1 MSGILTQAIIPS
13 LDGSIQSSHLYSFA
27 EAFNSRIL
35 NAAGDSHWRIPYYIF
50 SAYFRK
56 PRIDD
61 SLSRTPDSEF
71 FDFYQFVNPQTGD
84 TWPPSSPQTP
94 EGANLQTNFLNRF
107 IFGMN
112 YNEKDPVDGSWLY
125 EREDVRVQKSQG
137 FLRGGESHLYRGKTF
152 FGFSSI
158 GTDTG
163 VDLQYT
169 AFGLAMEVHNYGY
182 ISGNTQNPAGH
193 SYGGFYGSNPL
204 IIKKDGCGSEGGR
217 DYPVS
222 EAVLVP
228 IDGYTTQ
235 TFKVCNEGV
244 SPNFGGEYKIISSSN
259 PNSFSVYSVEGDNL
273 ISAKI
278 YDKNKWHLT
287 QNQSTV
293 FLGREQKNHIYRL
306 LYNFITYA
314 KGFDFDWFFNNQYC
328 FSPEIGSFS
337 RITATYS
344 VNNPSGYNRKDLLK
358 SDVQLSQAR
367 LALQNLKINRK
378 LTGTFAQAQNTVT
391 ITFVDPHGYSVGDWV
406 DVYLYYGNS
415 SVPFPN
421 NNYNRFQISATTNTT
436 FSISVSGVAMTA
448 TGNAEIK
455 LFLNIVGGMD
465 YKTIPDNSYIQIK
478 TPTDS
483 LIYNGVGYVIPYLL
497 NNDYLQEGVKFEDY
511 LYQKRSVIDGS
522 VLNNNALNQDTND
535 YGQLVTVPNGFT
547 LQLLE
552 VLSINVKTCT
562 VIVHFTKITK
572 APVSL
577 KFTRSDVKVFNFS
590 PSVDKLTLSISQGL
604 SLNTGGDTVCLVRF
618 EVKDITYINN
628 NGSGGITLYPIFLYT
643 YKPKIEDAYA
653 LLRTCAYYGLKDA
666 NFDDPNHPLK
676 DANYFSDNLKKFG
689 SLGGGDIRSFEG
701 GHEPS
706 NPELNTNAIFEASRR
721 LSLFT
726 RILGPNMFEAV
737 HSNDTLRFKRFVMQG
752 GYNKRFRNQEYVGD
766 PHEIFSVVSN
776 FTTEIIPQAD
786 ATTSFYNTWWDNN
799 LKLFINHFYEF
810 YTRTQNIEPNPPSAT
825 IDAKG
830 NATQNFAAT
839 NVPNEVYTYPYY
851 TGFNVYSFS
860 SQNQGASYVKL
871 DNDIIKEL
879 SNKNVGK
886 IVTVNNVEIGDAEFL
901 VNYDSLVVPID
912 NGKTTAT
919 GSFIYY
925 QFEDKYGEKYFRLD
939 NGNKVY
945 QARRFDNFTSAT
957 NGPNVIGEDR
967 FELQDLNNG
976 SVIIS
981 KQDRISFFPNG
992 LKIYTFKRNGKA
1004 LTGKAAQDLLSSSR
1018 REFYFL
1024 DNKGSYISKST
1035 SALDVWGLNYYGTM
1049 SVIDVTISAL
1059 ANDGREGYAYNDFAA
1074 QYLGPQ
1080 GQIFVTPADLGTPS
1094 GGTFPVGN
1102 PYMDQNNVQ
1111 EDEQVYELDHVKLM
1125 ELTNIIYNNYKDSN
1139 VQYFDEE
1146 NKKGVFYVESGVA
1159 VWNDLTV
1166 FTKTEYN
1173 KYLAGY
1179 RLLISSFP
1187 NQNKSIKDELT
1198 HSYTIEGKEELWFL
1212 SVQSKDFTSN
1222 LTQGSNIVN
1231 VASTTGLSVGQ
1242 VLTQISGTGAFGAN
1256 AVIEAINNNNTS
1268 FTVSV
1273 NHATTGNIVFTA
1285 KIYLARASVGSNV
1298 TFPLW
1303 QEDSWSNTLSFDVTV
1318 NVNTRRKKNLSEKN
1332 PSEII
1337 NVPIY
1342 LSVENS
1348 IASTLNPTLSPI
1360 IRDGSVV
1367 VKRTGRLIDTTELIP
1382 DKRDAF
1388 QGIAPNID
1396 TTKSGSLLKFRQYK
1410 VTGGSIGHNG
1420 QVIGNAGLFI
1430 AQSAQYELLSGSPIV
1445 SPTNGIMEIA
1455 FPSSFSNEWCF
1466 WMNFL
1471 PISPFNSSIYKRE
1484 SYADVNSPF
1493 IDRCHLNSS
1502 LIPKSAENKHLN
1514 SGLSL
1519 SYLPEAPPSYRYL
1532 PLIMQDKIGYAYE
1545 NIAVPSLSSDLGS
1558 SSFPARELQKKFY
1571 SACPA
1576 FNKPYKIKKA
1586 YTDSAYPGSVFIQLD
1601 RNIDGWKNTDGANPS
1616 ETVRTDFNGLG
1627 DWSLGTNPLRF
1638 RIGDASITNSEGL
1651 FQSTSHT
1658 ANQYLGSYYPK
1669 FFFLKLIPKAFS
1681 DGNIIDNGDTDSPT
1695 NHEMIKQ
1702 AELYLEAMRE
1712 GFTANSLGPTGKL
1725 ACENIKG
1732 HLTPPD
1738 LKYDQM
1744 FMNATSSGPR
1754 NVPGIGT
1761 TRAYFGNKYP
1771 SLLPSSIN
1779 FNLRPSGVFN
1789 GYVTGPSTAKRFDNP
1804 RGFGAIPFVNTY
1816 LESYAS
1822 IAKAVNSLVYF
1833 RVPFPLNYEAT
1844 LTSYSSNEAFPPVD
1858 APSPFGNSQSNF
1870 SNIAGPT
1877 DVANIKNGITTNV
1890 STYYKTETT
1899 SSLRNPNG
1907 TLSPSSAGQTHSI
1920 DGIIG
1925 INGTITSPRI
1935 LKTYQEVD
1943 LKLTGVDAELTK
1955 IAYAGIKGLLP
1966 AAPSSFAT
1974 KESSQISSTIRPT
1987 KPTDSFYHGS
1997 NTQSQASTIDSIN
2010 TNSLKQCIPGV
2021 SIKLTPPPLLPTALF
2036 YNYRANSPTSPTGL
2050 TSVSSFSTSSVGVAL
2065 IETGFQIAQWPI
2077 ANLIK
2082 N

>member
-1 MSGILTQAIIPS
+1 MSGILTQALIPS

-35 NAAGDSHWRIPYYIF
+35 NGAGDSHWRIPYYIF

-84 TWPPSSPQTP
+84 TWPPSNPQTP

-125 EREDVRVQKSQG
+125 EREDVRIQKSQG
-137 FLRGGESHLYRGKTF
+137 FLKGGESHLYRGRTF

-204 IIKKDGCGSEGGR
+204 ILKKDGCGSEGGR
-217 DYPVS
+217 DYPSS
-222 EAVLVP
+222 EAVLVA
-228 IDGYTTQ
+228 IDGYIAKA
-235 TFKVCNEGV
+235 FDVCNEGV
-244 SPNFGGEYKIISSSN
+244 SPNFGGQYSIISSSN
-259 PNSFSVYSVEGDNL
+259 PNSFSVYGVQGNNL
-273 ISAKI
+273 LSANI
-278 YDKNKWHLT
+278 YDKKKWHLT

-337 RITATYS
+337 RITSTYS
-344 VNNPSGYNRKDLLK
+344 VNVPSGYNRKDLMK

-378 LTGTFAQAQNTVT
+378 LTGTFVQAQNTVT
-391 ITFVDPHGYSVGDWV
+391 ITFDGAHGYSVGDWV
-406 DVYLYYGNS
+406 DVYLYYANS

-436 FSISVSGVAMTA
+436 FNISVSGVAMSA
-448 TGNAEIK
+448 TGSAEIK

-465 YKTIPDNSYIQIK
+465 IKTIPDDSYIQIK
-478 TPTDS
+478 TP
-483 LIYNGVGYVIPYLL
+483 NGSVSYTGAGYVIPYLL
-497 NNDYLQEGVKFEDY
+497 NNDYLQEDVKIEDY

-535 YGQLVTVPNGFT
+535 FGQLVTVPNGFT

-562 VIVHFTKITK
+562 VIVHYTKK
-572 APVSL
+572 GAAPSQL
-577 KFTRSDVKVFNFS
+577 KFASSDVKVFNFS

-604 SLNTGGDTVCLVRF
+604 SLNSGGNTVCLVRF
-618 EVKDITYINN
+618 EVKDVTYINN
-628 NGSGGITLYPIFLYT
+628 NVSGGITLYPIFLYT

-666 NFDDPNHPLK
+666 NFDDSNHPLK
-676 DANYFSDNLKKFG
+676 DASYFSDNLKKFG

-706 NPELNTNAIFEASRR
+706 SPELNTNAVFEASRR

-726 RILGPNMFEAV
+726 RILGPSMFEAIV
-737 HSNDTLRFKRFVMQG
+737 SDDTLRFKRFVAQG
-752 GYNKRFRNQEYVGD
+752 GYNKRFRNQEYAGN
-766 PHEIFSVVSN
+766 PAEILSVASN

-786 ATTSFYNTWWDNN
+786 YSTSFYKTWWDDN
-799 LKLFINHFYEF
+799 LKLFMEHFYEF
-810 YTRTQNIEPNPPSAT
+810 YTRTQNDNDNPNPLSAT

-830 NATQNFAAT
+830 NATQTFVAT
-839 NVPNEVYTYPYY
+839 NAPNEVYTYPYY
-851 TGFNVYSFS
+851 TGFNVYVFDSR
-860 SQNQGASYVKL
+860 NQGSSYVKL

-879 SNKNVGK
+879 SNKNITT
-886 IVTVNNVEIGDAEFL
+886 IVNANNVEIGDAEFL
-901 VNYDSLVVPID
+901 VNYDSLVVPIV
-912 NGKTTAT
+912 NGKTTTT
-919 GSFIYY
+919 GSFIYF
-925 QFEDKYGEKYFRLD
+925 QFEDKFGEKYFRLD
-939 NGNKVY
+939 NGNTIY
-945 QARRFDNFTSAT
+945 QVRRFDNFTTAIAS
-957 NGPNVIGEDR
+957 GPNVIGDDK
-967 FELQDLNNG
+967 FELQDLVNG
-976 SVIIS
+976 SVLIS
-981 KQDRISFFPNG
+981 KQDRMYFFANG
-992 LKIYTFKRNGKA
+992 LKIYTFKRNGKP
-1004 LTGKAAQDLLSSSR
+1004 LTGKAALDLLLSSR

-1024 DNKGSYISKST
+1024 DGKGSYISKST
-1035 SALDVWGLNYYGTM
+1035 SGLDVWGLNYYGTT
-1049 SVIDVTISAL
+1049 SVIDVSLSAS
-1059 ANDGREGYAYNDFAA
+1059 NTEPGYAYNDFAA
-1074 QYLGPQ
+1074 YHLGFQ
-1080 GQIFVTPADLGTPS
+1080 DQIFVTPGGLGTP
-1094 GGTFPVGN
+1094 TGN
-1102 PYMDQNNVQ
+1102 PYMENGVQ
-1111 EDEQVYELDHVKLM
+1111 KDEQVYVLDIDKLKD
-1125 ELTNIIYNNYKDSN
+1125 LTTLLYKNSADSN
-1139 VQYFDEE
+1139 VQYDEDVKNVIYLE
-1146 NKKGVFYVESGVA
+1146 TGTASGP
-1159 VWNDLTV
+1159 DLST
-1166 FTKTEYN
+1166 FTKIEYN

-1187 NQNKSIKDELT
+1187 NQIPSSKDALT
-1198 HSYTIEGKEELWFL
+1198 HSYTIEGKQEAWLL
-1212 SVQSKDFTSN
+1212 SVQSKDFTSTAN
-1222 LTQGSNIVN
+1222 LAAGSNMVY
-1231 VASTTGLSVGQ
+1231 VASTTGLSAGQ
-1242 VLTQISGTGAFGAN
+1242 ELTKVSGDGIFGTIPTIFNIISD
-1256 AVIEAINNNNTS
+1256 TS
-1268 FTVSV
+1268 FTVSS
-1273 NHATTGNIVFTA
+1273 NHTTSGNITFTA
-1285 KIYLARASVGSNV
+1285 KIYVARASVGSNA

-1303 QEDSWSNTLSFDVTV
+1303 QDSWNSTVSFDITV
-1318 NVNTRRKKNLSEKN
+1318 SVNTRRKKSLNGKA
-1332 PSEII
+1332 PSEIV

-1342 LSVENS
+1342 LSFENS
-1348 IASTLNPTLSPI
+1348 IASTLNPTVSPI

-1367 VKRTGRLIDTTELIP
+1367 VKRTGRLIDTAETVP

-1396 TTKSGSLLKFRQYK
+1396 TTRSGSLLKFRQYK

-1430 AQSAQYELLSGSPIV
+1430 AQSTQYESLSGSPIV
-1445 SPTNGIMEIA
+1445 TPTNGIMEIA

-1519 SYLPEAPPSYRYL
+1519 SYIPEAPPSYRYL
-1532 PLIMQDKIGYAYE
+1532 PLIMPNKQGYAYE
-1545 NIAVPSLSSDLGS
+1545 NVAVPSLSSDLGS
-1558 SSFPARELQKKFY
+1558 LSYPARELQKKFY

-1601 RNIDGWKNTDGANPS
+1601 RRIDGWKNADDANPS
-1616 ETVRTDFNGLG
+1616 ETVRTDFNALG
-1627 DWSLGTNPLRF
+1627 DWSSGTTPLRF

-1658 ANQYLGSYYPK
+1658 SNQYLGSYYPR
-1669 FFFLKLIPKAFS
+1669 FFFVKLIPKAFS
-1681 DGNIIDNGDTDSPT
+1681 DENLIDNGDTDSPT

-1712 GFTANSLGPTGKL
+1712 GFTANSLGPTGRL

-1738 LKYDQM
+1738 FKYDQL
-1744 FMNATSSGPR
+1744 FMNATSTGPR
-1754 NVPGIGT
+1754 NIPGIGT
-1761 TRAYFGNKYP
+1761 TRGYFGNKYP

-1789 GYVTGPSTAKRFDNP
+1789 GYVVGPSTAKRFDNP

-1844 LTSYSSNEAFPPVD
+1844 LTEYRSDEAFPGTD
-1858 APSPFGNSQSNF
+1858 TASQFGNSGSRF
-1870 SNIAGPT
+1870 SDQAGPT
-1877 DVANIKNGITTNV
+1877 DVANIKNANSVNDGQGNYSIYENT
-1890 STYYKTETT
+1890 KTT
-1899 SSLRNPNG
+1899 SSLRQPDGSLGGGGANQG
-1907 TLSPSSAGQTHSI
+1907 YSI
-1920 DGIIG
+1920 SGNFG
-1925 INGTITSPRI
+1925 INNVITNPRI
-1935 LKTYQEVD
+1935 LKFYQEVD
-1943 LKLTGVDAELTK
+1943 LKLTGVDAELAR

-1966 AAPSSFAT
+1966 ATPSSFAT
-1974 KESSQISSTIRPT
+1974 KENSQAASIIRPV
-1987 KPTDSFYHGS
+1987 KSFGGVYDKYYHGS
-1997 NTQSQASTIDSIN
+1997 NTQELALTRDYIN
-2010 TNSLKQCIPGV
+2010 TTSPKQCIP
-2021 SIKLTPPPLLPTALF
+2021 STTIKLSPQPLLPTALF
-2036 YNYRANSPTSPTGL
+2036 YNYKDESSALTGL
-2050 TSVSSFSTSSVGVAL
+2050 TSVSSFSSSSVGVSL
-2065 IETGFQIAQWPI
+2065 IETGFQIAQWPT

>member
-1 MSGILTQAIIPS
+1 MSGILTQALIPS

-35 NAAGDSHWRIPYYIF
+35 NGAGDSHWRIPYYIF

-84 TWPPSSPQTP
+84 TWPPSNPQTP

-125 EREDVRVQKSQG
+125 EREDVRIQKSQG
-137 FLRGGESHLYRGKTF
+137 FLKGGESHLYRGRTF

-182 ISGNTQNPAGH
+182 ISGDTQNPAGH

-204 IIKKDGCGSEGGR
+204 ILDKDGCGSEGGR
-217 DYPVS
+217 DYPKS

-228 IDGYTTQ
+228 IDGYTSQ
-235 TFKVCNEGV
+235 AFKVCNEGV
-244 SPNFGGEYKIISSSN
+244 SPNFGDQYSIISSSN
-259 PNSFSVYSVEGDNL
+259 PNSFSVYGVQGNNL
-273 ISAKI
+273 LSASI
-278 YDKNKWHLT
+278 YDKKKWHLT

-344 VNNPSGYNRKDLLK
+344 VNNPSGYNRKDLMK

-378 LTGTFAQAQNTVT
+378 LTGTFVQAQNTVT
-391 ITFVDPHGYSVGDWV
+391 ITFDGAHGYSVGDWV
-406 DVYLYYGNS
+406 DVYLYYANS

-436 FSISVSGVAMTA
+436 FNISVSGVAMSA
-448 TGNAEIK
+448 TGSAEIK

-465 YKTIPDNSYIQIK
+465 IKTIPDASYIQIK

-483 LIYNGVGYVIPYLL
+483 VIYNGVGYVIPYLL
-497 NNDYLQEGVKFEDY
+497 NNDYLQEDVKFEDY

-535 YGQLVTVPNGFT
+535 FGQLVTVPNGFT

-552 VLSINVKTCT
+552 VLSVNVKTCT
-562 VIVHFTKITK
+562 VIVHYTKK
-572 APVSL
+572 GAAPSQL
-577 KFTRSDVKVFNFS
+577 KFASSDVKVFNFS
-590 PSVDKLTLSISQGL
+590 PSVDRLTLSISQGL
-604 SLNTGGDTVCLVRF
+604 SLSSGGNTVCLVRF
-618 EVKDITYINN
+618 EVKDVTYINN
-628 NGSGGITLYPIFLYT
+628 NVSGGITLYPIFLYT

-666 NFDDPNHPLK
+666 NFDDSNHPLK
-676 DANYFSDNLKKFG
+676 DASYFSDNLKKFG

-706 NPELNTNAIFEASRR
+706 NPELNTNAVFEASRR

-726 RILGPNMFEAV
+726 RILGPSMFEAV
-737 HSNDTLRFKRFVMQG
+737 HSNDTLRFKRFVAQS
-752 GYNKRFRNQEYVGD
+752 GYNKRFRDQKYTGNTEEV
-766 PHEIFSVVSN
+766 FSVVSN
-776 FTTEIIPQAD
+776 FMPVIIVDNYITPLV
-786 ATTSFYNTWWDNN
+786 YKTWWEDN
-799 LKLFINHFYEF
+799 LKLFMEHFYGF
-810 YTRTQNIEPNPPSAT
+810 YARIQNVNNNPLSAT

-830 NATQNFAAT
+830 NATQNFINT
-839 NVPNEVYTYPYY
+839 GTTFYTYPYY
-851 TGFNVYSFS
+851 TGFNVYVFDSR
-860 SQNQGASYVKL
+860 NQGSLYAKL
-871 DNDIIKEL
+871 DNDIIKEI
-879 SNKNVGK
+879 SNKNVAT
-886 IVTVNNVEIGDAEFL
+886 IVNANNVEIGDAEFL
-901 VNYDSLVVPID
+901 VNYDSFVTSID
-912 NGKTTAT
+912 NDKTTSA
-919 GSFIYY
+919 GSFIYF
-925 QFEDKYGEKYFRLD
+925 QFEDKFGEKYFRLD
-939 NGNKVY
+939 NGGNKVY
-945 QARRFDNFTSAT
+945 QARRFDNFTPIVD
-957 NGPNVIGEDR
+957 GPNVIGGDK
-967 FELQDLNNG
+967 FELQDLVDG
-976 SVIIS
+976 SVLIS
-981 KQDRISFFPNG
+981 KQDRMSFFANG
-992 LKIYTFKRNGKA
+992 LKIYTFKRSGKA
-1004 LTGKAAQDLLSSSR
+1004 LIGNAALSLSLHSR

-1024 DNKGSYISKST
+1024 DSKGSYISKST
-1035 SALDVWGLNYYGTM
+1035 SGLDFWGLNYYGTM
-1049 SVIDVTISAL
+1049 SVIDASISSL
-1059 ANDGREGYAYNDFAA
+1059 ANDKLEGYDYNDFAA
-1074 QYLGPQ
+1074 QYLGPK
-1080 GQIFVTPADLGTPS
+1080 GQIFVTPDDLGTPV
-1094 GGTFPVGN
+1094 GGAFPVGN
-1102 PYMDQNNVQ
+1102 PYMENGVQ
-1111 EDEQVYELDHVKLM
+1111 KDEQVYELNDVKLM

-1139 VQYFDEE
+1139 VQYYDEE
-1146 NKKGVFYVESGVA
+1146 NKRGVFYVESGDA
-1159 VWNDLTV
+1159 VWTDLTA
-1166 FTKTEYN
+1166 FTKEEYN

-1187 NQNKSIKDELT
+1187 NQIPSSKDALT
-1198 HSYTIEGKEELWFL
+1198 HSYTIEGKQEAWLL
-1212 SVQSKDFTSN
+1212 SVQSKDFTAN
-1222 LTQGSNIVN
+1222 LDEGSNIVN
-1231 VASTTGLSVGQ
+1231 VASTKGLSAGQ
-1242 VLTQISGTGAFGAN
+1242 ELHKVSGLGYFKDLSSSLDNTTIVDVISA
-1256 AVIEAINNNNTS
+1256 TS
-1268 FTVSV
+1268 FTVNS
-1273 NHATTGNIVFTA
+1273 NHFTPGNITFTA
-1285 KIYLARASVGSNV
+1285 KIYVARASVGSNA

-1303 QEDSWSNTLSFDVTV
+1303 QEDVWSNTLSFKVTV
-1318 NVNTRRKKNLSEKN
+1318 NVNTRRKIVNINEK
-1332 PSEII
+1332 SVGEII

-1348 IASTLNPTLSPI
+1348 IASILNPTLSPI

-1367 VKRTGRLIDTTELIP
+1367 VKRTGRLIDTTEAVP

-1396 TTKSGSLLKFRQYK
+1396 TTRSGSLLKFRQYK

-1430 AQSAQYELLSGSPIV
+1430 AQSAQYESLSGSPIV
-1445 SPTNGIMEIA
+1445 TPTNGIMEIA

-1471 PISPFNSSIYKRE
+1471 PVSPFNSSIYKRE

-1519 SYLPEAPPSYRYL
+1519 SYMPEAPPSYRYL
-1532 PLIMQDKIGYAYE
+1532 PLIMPNKKGYAYE
-1545 NIAVPSLSSDLGS
+1545 NVAVPSLSSDLGS
-1558 SSFPARELQKKFY
+1558 NSYIARELQKNFY

-1601 RNIDGWKNTDGANPS
+1601 RNIDGWKNADSASPS
-1616 ETVRTDFNGLG
+1616 ETVRTDFNALG
-1627 DWSLGTNPLRF
+1627 DWSSGTTPLRF

-1658 ANQYLGSYYPK
+1658 ANQYLGSYYPR

-1681 DGNIIDNGDTDSPT
+1681 DENLIDNGDTDSPT

-1712 GFTANSLGPTGKL
+1712 GFTANSLAATSGNLP
-1725 ACENIKG
+1725 CENIKG

-1738 LKYDQM
+1738 LKYDQL
-1744 FMNATSSGPR
+1744 FMNATTTGPR
-1754 NVPGIGT
+1754 NISGIGT
-1761 TRAYFGNKYP
+1761 TRGYFGNKYP

-1779 FNLRPSGVFN
+1779 FNLRPSGVFD
-1789 GYVTGPSTAKRFDNP
+1789 GYVVGPSTAKRFDNP

-1833 RVPFPLNYEAT
+1833 RVPFPLNYEQT
-1844 LTSYSSNEAFPPVD
+1844 VNYYGVNEALTGTATNP
-1858 APSPFGNSQSNF
+1858 AGNSGVTLQNVD
-1870 SNIAGPT
+1870 GPT
-1877 DVANIKNGITTNV
+1877 SV
-1890 STYYKTETT
+1890 SSIVGDSNYKY
-1899 SSLRNPNG
+1899 SIGPLNLRNDEG
-1907 TLSPSSAGQTHSI
+1907 TLQPSSAGQYYRVTGVVNNTTQITTNAILEKFYVTASLHLTGIDGELRDTAYNNIKDILPAYPSAYATEQTTKNFTFSTSKKSSDPYYIQTTNQGDRVMREGTHSSDI
-1920 DGIIG
+1920 KCISGK
-1925 INGTITSPRI
+1925 S
-1935 LKTYQEVD
+1935 E
-1943 LKLTGVDAELTK
+1943 EL
-1955 IAYAGIKGLLP
+1955 I
-1966 AAPSSFAT
+1966 
-1974 KESSQISSTIRPT
+1974 
-1987 KPTDSFYHGS
+1987 
-1997 NTQSQASTIDSIN
+1997 
-2010 TNSLKQCIPGV
+2010 
-2021 SIKLTPPPLLPTALF
+2021 PPPLKSTPLF
-2036 YNYRANSPTSPTGL
+2036 YNFQFKTASLTGIGRFNAY
-2050 TSVSSFSTSSVGVAL
+2050 SYSSYSINL
-2065 IETGFQIAQWPI
+2065 IDTGFQIAKWKT

>member
-1 MSGILTQAIIPS
+1 MSGILTQALIPS

-35 NAAGDSHWRIPYYIF
+35 NGAGDSHWRIPYYIF

-84 TWPPSSPQTP
+84 TWPPSNPQTP

-125 EREDVRVQKSQG
+125 EREDVRIQKSQG
-137 FLRGGESHLYRGKTF
+137 FLKGGESHLYRGRTF

-204 IIKKDGCGSEGGR
+204 ILKKDGCGSEGGR
-217 DYPVS
+217 DYPSS

-228 IDGYTTQ
+228 IDGYTATVLD
-235 TFKVCNEGV
+235 VCNEGV
-244 SPNFGGEYKIISSSN
+244 SPNFGGKYNIISSSN
-259 PNSFSVYSVEGDNL
+259 PNSFSVYGVQGNNL
-273 ISAKI
+273 LSANI
-278 YDKNKWHLT
+278 YDKKKWHLT

-337 RITATYS
+337 RITSTYS
-344 VNNPSGYNRKDLLK
+344 VNVPSGYNRKDLMK

-378 LTGTFAQAQNTVT
+378 LTGTFVQAQNTVT
-391 ITFVDPHGYSVGDWV
+391 ITFDGAHGYSVGDWV
-406 DVYLYYGNS
+406 DVYLYYANS

-436 FSISVSGVAMTA
+436 FNISVSGVAMSA
-448 TGNAEIK
+448 TGSAEIK

-465 YKTIPDNSYIQIK
+465 IKTIPDDSYIQIK
-478 TPTDS
+478 TP
-483 LIYNGVGYVIPYLL
+483 NGSVSYTGAGYVIPYLL
-497 NNDYLQEGVKFEDY
+497 NNDYLQQDVKLEDYLY

-535 YGQLVTVPNGFT
+535 FGQLVTVPNGFT

-562 VIVHFTKITK
+562 VIVHYTKK
-572 APVSL
+572 GAAPSQL
-577 KFTRSDVKVFNFS
+577 KFASSDVKVFNFS

-604 SLNTGGDTVCLVRF
+604 SLNSGGNTVCLVRF
-618 EVKDITYINN
+618 EVKDVTYINN
-628 NGSGGITLYPIFLYT
+628 NVSGGITLYPIFLYT

-666 NFDDPNHPLK
+666 NFDDSNHPLK
-676 DANYFSDNLKKFG
+676 DASYFSDNLKKFG

-706 NPELNTNAIFEASRR
+706 SPELNTNAVFEASRR

-726 RILGPNMFEAV
+726 RILGPSMFEAIV
-737 HSNDTLRFKRFVMQG
+737 SDDTLRFKRFVAQG
-752 GYNKRFRNQEYVGD
+752 GYNKRFRDQKYVGE
-766 PHEIFSVVSN
+766 PQEIFSVVSN

-786 ATTSFYNTWWDNN
+786 YSTSFYKTWWDDN
-799 LKLFINHFYEF
+799 LKLFMEHFYEF
-810 YTRTQNIEPNPPSAT
+810 YERTQNDNDNPLSAT

-830 NATQNFAAT
+830 NATQTFVAT

-851 TGFNVYSFS
+851 TGFNVYVFDSR
-860 SQNQGASYVKL
+860 NQGSSYVKL

-879 SNKNVGK
+879 SNKNTT
-886 IVTVNNVEIGDAEFL
+886 IVNANNVEIGDAEFL
-901 VNYDSLVVPID
+901 VNYDSLVVPIG
-912 NGKTTAT
+912 NGKTTTT
-919 GSFIYY
+919 GSFIYF
-925 QFEDKYGEKYFRLD
+925 QFEDKFGEKYFRLD
-939 NGNKVY
+939 NGGNKVF
-945 QARRFDNFTSAT
+945 QARRFDNFTSIVD
-957 NGPNVIGEDR
+957 GPNVIGGDK
-967 FELQDLNNG
+967 FESQDLVNG
-976 SVIIS
+976 SVLIS
-981 KQDRISFFPNG
+981 KQDRMSFFANG
-992 LKIYTFKRNGKA
+992 LKIYTFKRNGKP
-1004 LTGKAAQDLLSSSR
+1004 LTGKAALELLLSSR

-1024 DNKGSYISKST
+1024 DGKGSYISKST
-1035 SALDVWGLNYYGTM
+1035 SGLDIWGLNYYGTT
-1049 SVIDVTISAL
+1049 SVIDVSLSAS
-1059 ANDGREGYAYNDFAA
+1059 NTEPGYAYNDFAA
-1074 QYLGPQ
+1074 YHLGFQ
-1080 GQIFVTPADLGTPS
+1080 GQIFVTPNDLEPPVGS
-1094 GGTFPVGN
+1094 TFPVGN
-1102 PYMDQNNVQ
+1102 PYMENGVQ
-1111 EDEQVYELDHVKLM
+1111 KDEQVYVLDIDKLKD
-1125 ELTNIIYNNYKDSN
+1125 LTTLLYKNFADSN
-1139 VQYFDEE
+1139 VQYDEDVKNVIYLE
-1146 NKKGVFYVESGVA
+1146 TGTASGP
-1159 VWNDLTV
+1159 DLST
-1166 FTKTEYN
+1166 FTKIEYN

-1187 NQNKSIKDELT
+1187 NQKPSSKDALT
-1198 HSYTIEGKEELWFL
+1198 HSYTIEGKQEAWLL
-1212 SVQSKDFTSN
+1212 SVQSKDFTSTAN
-1222 LTQGSNIVN
+1222 LAAGSNMVY
-1231 VASTTGLSVGQ
+1231 VASTTGLSAGQ
-1242 VLTQISGTGAFGAN
+1242 ALTKTDGNGVFGAN
-1256 AVIEAINNNNTS
+1256 PTIVNIISDTS
-1268 FTVSV
+1268 FTVSSS
-1273 NHATTGNIVFTA
+1273 HTTSGNITFTA
-1285 KIYLARASVGSNV
+1285 KISIARASVGSNV

-1303 QEDSWSNTLSFDVTV
+1303 QDSWNSTVSFDITV
-1318 NVNTRRKKNLSEKN
+1318 SVNTRRKKSLDGKA
-1332 PSEII
+1332 PSEIV

-1342 LSVENS
+1342 LSFENS
-1348 IASTLNPTLSPI
+1348 IASTLNPTVSPI

-1367 VKRTGRLIDTTELIP
+1367 VKRTGRLIDTAETVP

-1396 TTKSGSLLKFRQYK
+1396 TTRSGSLLKFRQYK

-1430 AQSAQYELLSGSPIV
+1430 AQSAQYESLSGSPIV
-1445 SPTNGIMEIA
+1445 TPTNGIMEIA

-1502 LIPKSAENKHLN
+1502 LIPKSTENKHLN

-1532 PLIMQDKIGYAYE
+1532 PLIMPNKKAYAYE
-1545 NIAVPSLSSDLGS
+1545 NVAVPSLSSDLGS
-1558 SSFPARELQKKFY
+1558 LSYPARELQKKFY

-1601 RNIDGWKNTDGANPS
+1601 RRIDGWKNADDANPS
-1616 ETVRTDFNGLG
+1616 ETVRTDFNALG
-1627 DWSLGTNPLRF
+1627 DWSSGTTPLRF

-1658 ANQYLGSYYPK
+1658 SNQYLGSYYPR
-1669 FFFLKLIPKAFS
+1669 FFFVKLIPKAFS
-1681 DGNIIDNGDTDSPT
+1681 DENLIDNGDTDSPT

-1712 GFTANSLGPTGKL
+1712 GFTANSLGPTGRL

-1738 LKYDQM
+1738 FKYDQL
-1744 FMNATSSGPR
+1744 FMNATSTGPQ
-1754 NVPGIGT
+1754 NIPGIGT

-1779 FNLRPSGVFN
+1779 FNLRPSGVFG
-1789 GYVTGPSTAKRFDNP
+1789 GYVVGPSTAKRFDNP

-1833 RVPFPLNYEAT
+1833 RVPFPLNYEETVNGYVITEDFIGSPIFIGGSGTTLYSGNSPTDNASIIGSATYQYQIGPTNLRNNEGT
-1844 LTSYSSNEAFPPVD
+1844 LT
-1858 APSPFGNSQSNF
+1858 G
-1870 SNIAGPT
+1870 
-1877 DVANIKNGITTNV
+1877 
-1890 STYYKTETT
+1890 
-1899 SSLRNPNG
+1899 
-1907 TLSPSSAGQTHSI
+1907 SSAGQSFTVTGNV
-1920 DGIIG
+1920 D
-1925 INGTITSPRI
+1925 NITQTLSSAKIVRDYA
-1935 LKTYQEVD
+1935 TTS
-1943 LKLTGVDAELTK
+1943 LKLTGVDDELKNTAYNNIK
-1955 IAYAGIKGLLP
+1955 DILPAYPSAYATEQTVQFFTFSRPRKDADPFFITTGQGDIVMEEDYLVSDIK
-1966 AAPSSFAT
+1966 
-1974 KESSQISSTIRPT
+1974 
-1987 KPTDSFYHGS
+1987 
-1997 NTQSQASTIDSIN
+1997 
-2010 TNSLKQCIPGV
+2010 CIPGKSV
-2021 SIKLTPPPLLPTALF
+2021 ELIPPPLKPTPLF
-2036 YNYRANSPTSPTGL
+2036 YNFQYKASSATGIGKFG
-2050 TSVSSFSTSSVGVAL
+2050 SKSGSSYGVGL
-2065 IETGFQIAQWPI
+2065 IDTGFQIAKWKT